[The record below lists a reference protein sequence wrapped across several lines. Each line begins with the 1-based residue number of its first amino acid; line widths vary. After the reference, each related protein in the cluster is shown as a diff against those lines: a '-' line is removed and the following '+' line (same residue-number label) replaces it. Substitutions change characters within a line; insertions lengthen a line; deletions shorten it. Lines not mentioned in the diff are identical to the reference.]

1 MIAIPVEDS
10 IQLSIRLRLSV
21 QSALLGAVSAAL
33 REVSCGWE
41 GTEIKLRF
49 VFDGKIDP
57 DDIESARIVGT
68 EVVGNFSAPWTIDE
82 EIIRIDYPNDVSGSR
97 KSGDMLIVYRRK
109 EHSTD
114 GRAMPGRDRILS

>member
-1 MIAIPVEDS
+1 LIAISVEDS

-21 QSALLGAVSAAL
+21 QSALLGAVPAAL

-68 EVVGNFSAPWTIDE
+68 EVVADFSAPWTVSE
-82 EIIRIDYPNDVSGSR
+82 EIIRIDYPNDLSGGS
-97 KSGDMLIVYRRK
+97 KSGDMLIAYRRK

-114 GRAMPGRDRILS
+114 G